1 MTDFKKP
8 EAYKN
13 TTASQVDKSKSQS
26 SNPLPSGGMF
36 DKLFS
41 YIRISSL

>member
-1 MTDFKKP
+1 MDSFKKP

-13 TTASQVDKSKSQS
+13 TTTSQVDKSKSQS
-26 SNPLPSGGMF
+26 SGALPSGGMF